1 MDLRTVASTWYE
13 REGYQIPTYV
23 NFHQRYPFVYYFTH
37 DDAYTED
44 TWEHGYCSQN
54 LESLSY
60 SDEEWIEFL
69 QTEVYPNGLPEK
81 LYVVSGQVDT
91 IARALENYGY
101 TIEELV
107 DTTAELLLLTAPEE
121 GIKTAE

>member
-1 MDLRTVASTWYE
+1 M
-13 REGYQIPTYV
+13 
-23 NFHQRYPFVYYFTH
+23 
-37 DDAYTED
+37 
-44 TWEHGYCSQN
+44 
-54 LESLSY
+54 
-60 SDEEWIEFL
+60 
-69 QTEVYPNGLPEK
+69 
-81 LYVVSGQVDT
+81 VSGQVDT